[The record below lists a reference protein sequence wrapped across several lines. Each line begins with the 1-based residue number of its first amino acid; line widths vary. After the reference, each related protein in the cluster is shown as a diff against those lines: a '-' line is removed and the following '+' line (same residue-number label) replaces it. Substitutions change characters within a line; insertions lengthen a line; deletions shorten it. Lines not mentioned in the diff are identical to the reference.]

1 MNVFINI
8 ILKKNTNNT
17 KFCNCQIKYRFKQ
30 NHLSIKLILLTDT
43 KRIKGIKLFIYP
55 AF

>member
-17 KFCNCQIKYRFKQ
+17 KFSYYQFKYRVKQ
-30 NHLSIKLILLTDT
+30 NHLSIKLIFLTDT
-43 KRIKGIKLFIYP
+43 KRIKGIKLFMYH